1 MDEKYFIDATA
12 WINYVLIG
20 EPHHDEAVA
29 FLKACIEGR
38 KALFTSN
45 DIVDETVTRLRYRVN
60 FNVASDF
67 FLFFQENVKKG
78 LLIQLWVDE
87 QLQLEAWELMEKFRE
102 HKLSLT
108 DATSIAI
115 MNRFRMDAIITF
127 DDDFKKVGVRT
138 LP

>member
-20 EPHHDEAVA
+20 EPHHDEAVV

-60 FNVASDF
+60 FKVASDF
-67 FLFFQENVKKG
+67 FLFFQENVRKG
-78 LLIQLWVDE
+78 LLTQLWVDE
-87 QLQLEAWELMEKFRE
+87 QLQLEAWSLLKKFRE
-102 HKLSLT
+102 HRLSFT

-115 MNRFRMDAIITF
+115 MNRFRMDAIVTF
-127 DDDFKKVGVRT
+127 DDDFKKVGVRA